1 MLGVVSRG
9 LVIVVMVGLPS
20 AAGCVTVFLTPS
32 AVLPV
37 CLLEEGKGGLVLG
50 RGFARPYR

>member
-50 RGFARPYR
+50 RGFAGPHR